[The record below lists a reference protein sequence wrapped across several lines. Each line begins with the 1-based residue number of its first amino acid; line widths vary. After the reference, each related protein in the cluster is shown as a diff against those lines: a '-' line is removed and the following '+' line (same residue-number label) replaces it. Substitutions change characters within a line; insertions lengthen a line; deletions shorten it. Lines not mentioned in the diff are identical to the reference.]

1 MSCTRGCPSQLK
13 IYVRTDCNL
22 HVALPLYSDNRRCPL
37 GDRRAEN
44 RLICR
49 LLLVA
54 DGHFQATAVLK
65 GLLLNIATLRR
76 PHSSPRSSSR
86 SSSDNK
92 TANELQQ
99 EFVRQLREMFGNHL
113 QVQVEPNIT
122 ITKDKEV
129 NWLSDFK
136 KRDKKKLN

>member
-1 MSCTRGCPSQLK
+1 VVKK
-13 IYVRTDCNL
+13 IKNEATD
-22 HVALPLYSDNRRCPL
+22 VA
-37 GDRRAEN
+37 
-44 RLICR
+44 
-49 LLLVA
+49 
-54 DGHFQATAVLK
+54 
-65 GLLLNIATLRR
+65 
-76 PHSSPRSSSR
+76 SPRSSSR
-86 SSSDNK
+86 FSSDNK